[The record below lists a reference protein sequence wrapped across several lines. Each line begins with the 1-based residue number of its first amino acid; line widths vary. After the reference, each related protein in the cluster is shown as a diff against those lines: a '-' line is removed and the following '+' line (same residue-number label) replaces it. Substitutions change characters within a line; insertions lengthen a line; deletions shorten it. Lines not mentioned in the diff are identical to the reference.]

1 MEDQEVLPRRV
12 RSTLLTGVI
21 VLAVSAALIAVVLHV
36 RDVTGV
42 SMGTLTRD
50 PLSGKPAYL
59 GFLSQAGILLWAA
72 GAAAA
77 FLAASA
83 LTGAPDASGTRFLFS
98 AGLLTVALCV
108 DDAFL
113 LHDEVLPK
121 LGVPEEIIYGVYLGC
136 MLAFLFAFRRHI
148 LRTEYPILLLA
159 LGFLGLSVICDACGL
174 PWLDPYL
181 LEDGAKVA
189 GIVAWAA
196 YLFRTGGS
204 LIVGHLGSATG

>member
-1 MEDQEVLPRRV
+1 MLHRRV

-21 VLAVSAALIAVVLHV
+21 VLAVSAALIAIVLYV

-42 SMGTLTRD
+42 PMGTLTRD
-50 PLSGKPAYL
+50 PLSGKPAYF
-59 GFLSQAGILLWAA
+59 GFLSQAGILFWAA

-83 LTGAPDASGTRFLFS
+83 LTGAPDASGRRFLFS

-121 LGVPEEIIYGVYLGC
+121 LGVPEEILYAVYLGC
-136 MLAFLFAFRRHI
+136 MLAFLIAFRRHI

-204 LIVGHLGSATG
+204 LIGGQLDGTNR